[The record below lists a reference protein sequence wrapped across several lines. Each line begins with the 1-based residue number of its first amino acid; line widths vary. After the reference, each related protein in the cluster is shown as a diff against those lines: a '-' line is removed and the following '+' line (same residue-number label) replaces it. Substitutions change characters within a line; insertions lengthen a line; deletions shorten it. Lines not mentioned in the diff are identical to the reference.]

1 MSGLEIVGIL
11 LGGTSVVISSL
22 EHLTEGRDAA
32 RRWKHNDKAC
42 STLLRHLKAE
52 RKILRNVCEALL
64 HRLVNTDQ
72 LNVMLD
78 DPTSAWWDD
87 KLVRR
92 KIKRRLDTGFTSFN
106 FLAHEINE
114 GILSLQKRLGT
125 NSNDPVS
132 SSVV

>member
-11 LGGTSVVISSL
+11 LGGTSLLISSL
-22 EHLTEGRDAA
+22 EHLSEGRDAA
-32 RRWKHNDKAC
+32 RRWKHHDKQLE
-42 STLLRHLKAE
+42 TLLEQLEVDRT
-52 RKILRNVCEALL
+52 ILRNVCEALL
-64 HRLVNTDQ
+64 HRLVNKDQ
-72 LNVMLD
+72 LDAMLD
-78 DPTSAWWDD
+78 DPTAGWWDD

-92 KIKRRLDTGFTSFN
+92 KIKRRLDTGFTSFA
-106 FLAHEINE
+106 FLVHEINE